1 MSPTVLRKNGFRFY
15 FYSNEHIPIHIHVE
29 KWDRYMKYDLENN
42 HIIENNFKK
51 IEENEVLSIMFK
63 NKEKLIISWKNYFN
77 KKYNYEK

>member
-1 MSPTVLRKNGFRFY
+1 
-15 FYSNEHIPIHIHVE
+15 
-29 KWDRYMKYDLENN
+29 MKYDLENN